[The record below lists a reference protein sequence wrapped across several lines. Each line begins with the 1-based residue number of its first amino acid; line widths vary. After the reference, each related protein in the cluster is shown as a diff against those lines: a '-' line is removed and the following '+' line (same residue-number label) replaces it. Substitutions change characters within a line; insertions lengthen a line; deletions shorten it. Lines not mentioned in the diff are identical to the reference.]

1 MGKLFL
7 FGDSN
12 VAGVGDLYGG
22 WAGQLCRKLIEDP
35 NNIRHHAKDI
45 EYYPYNL
52 GVRGNCIE
60 DIISRIQL
68 EIEARLDPDER
79 HEPVRIVI
87 SAGLNDCLFI
97 NEEQRSVTEIE
108 VFASQVEALLH
119 KASIYSEDIYFVGL
133 LPVDERLVDPLPA
146 CREVSFKNNIIKTYN
161 GKISDV
167 CQLHKVP
174 FLSLFDEI
182 LSMPNY
188 CDILFDGIHPK
199 PELYDFLANRIEKFV
214 FKKSV

>member
-7 FGDSN
+7 FGDSI

-22 WAGQLCRKLIEDP
+22 WAGRLCRKLIEDQSDTG
-35 NNIRHHAKDI
+35 HHAKEI

-52 GVRGNCIE
+52 GVRGNRIE
-60 DIISRIQL
+60 DTLSRIEL
-68 EIEARLDPDER
+68 EIEARLNLDDR
-79 HEPVRIVI
+79 QEPVRIII

-97 NEEQRSVTEIE
+97 NEEKKPVTEIE
-108 VFASQVEALLH
+108 VFTSQVEELLH
-119 KASIYSEDIYFVGL
+119 KASRYSGEIYFVGL
-133 LPVDERLVDPLPA
+133 FPVDESLVDPLPA
-146 CREVSFKNNIIKTYN
+146 CREVSFKNDIIKIYN
-161 GKISDV
+161 SKISNV

-188 CDILFDGIHPK
+188 CDLLFDGVHPK

-214 FKKSV
+214 FKKSA